1 MQEFFINK
9 RFLVNPELNRVH
21 DMAGKVDTRLE
32 PRIMQLLT
40 ILCENNGKLVPREKL
55 ISEIWNDYGGADEG
69 LTQGISL
76 LRKILGDASKQII
89 KTVPKR
95 GYILHGSITQ
105 DNHSDDH
112 ANRTYIPAKSRNR
125 AYRFLIAGAI
135 VGAGTIS
142 LTGLYFLNDRVPEP
156 QVTEI
161 TFPGNHAEEDNSP
174 LTTVTTTDSL
184 GNRYRLVMIGDQ
196 RPKFYVNDSLQLNQ
210 EPYDALIDKL
220 AKALWKRQKE
230 AENL

>member
-9 RFLVNPELNRVH
+9 RFLVNPVLNRVR
-21 DMAGKVDTRLE
+21 DTAGEVETHLE
-32 PRIMQLLT
+32 PRIMQLLN
-40 ILCENNGKLVPREKL
+40 ILCENCGTLVTREKL
-55 ISEIWNDYGGADEG
+55 VNEIWNDYGGADEG
-69 LTQGISL
+69 LTQAISF
-76 LRKILGDASKQII
+76 LRKILGDSSKQMI

-95 GYILHGSITQ
+95 GYIFQGSITPG
-105 DNHSDDH
+105 NHSDEQT
-112 ANRTYIPAKSRNR
+112 NVIYIPASGRIR

-135 VGAGTIS
+135 VGVGAMFLSGF
-142 LTGLYFLNDRVPEP
+142 YFLNNRGPELHT
-156 QVTEI
+156 TEI
-161 TFPGNHAEEDNSP
+161 NFPGNHAEEDNSP